1 MAVSG
6 LFKFKRGRSKTGST
20 TNLSQDVTFSLKNVF
35 RRSRHSSVTPA
46 SITPA
51 SVTAASEATAS
62 VTPASVTPPSVTP
75 TQRPISPETLTDE
88 VAADLSDNVLGT
100 SPQNGDVSEVDI
112 NESAPIVCDAIKIR
126 SLSYKVNNL
135 QSTQSLRRLRAD
147 FLYAFDT
154 KSKIMEFLEALGNE
168 LTDDSFLSSVKEHAR
183 SSKVSVEWVVD
194 CFLGRVSSSFQQDV
208 TLDNFVSALDF
219 CEQIS
224 LFSDQELDPE
234 LEVFSVFI
242 SDTKHRPEWDLIAM
256 CRLAY
261 EIKSMSSLSKLSDF
275 KSEMLT
281 VFDTKSKWMAFFEFI
296 EEPKISER
304 LKSFLSLPGISL
316 DDVFDYFVAN
326 VNQVI
331 NGSGLYQDDIF
342 RVFQAC
348 EQIALF
354 GEKVMTFDLCGDVSE
369 DQGRPSLD
377 VVALHSLVFDLQ
389 SLNSESSD
397 GRLLKTSVIDRRAL
411 FLKIFNSKSKMLILF
426 ESIADKNLL
435 DSLKSFILFS
445 HVTLEE
451 SIDFFFEKVFG
462 RICEN
467 SLSFSFIPEILE
479 SCATKALSH
488 HLNKISEGSQDLAL
502 LSEPKSDRP
511 LLNPFTLT
519 RLVTKLKS
527 TPTGSLHSI
536 RNDLSQVLDTK
547 EKLKLFFDLLEDVD
561 LSNRLVAYISFPA
574 VKLEEVMDYF
584 FENVTT
590 RALSDF
596 EGMLSKIVNA
606 MSLLEKVVLL
616 GNSVLLS
623 HREAKKKNIFVKDTF
638 CPASAELPKTDNMG
652 LYFSRQLDLI
662 SDGKTCNDAHNRLIK
677 NNMEISSFLKL
688 NVGESVSI
696 MDLIERFGILY
707 GKDLEGKLSFD
718 FVSIP
723 LRCTDVYG
731 NEFIYDLEEVRTF
744 VGGGDPHLV
753 LIPHNNCAMSSISVA
768 VDLLKKSNEVLQIL
782 RELPIEWDTF
792 I

>member
-1 MAVSG
+1 MAVSSA
-6 LFKFKRGRSKTGST
+6 FKFRRGRSKTASI
-20 TNLSQDVTFSLKNVF
+20 TNSSQDVTFSLKNIF
-35 RRSRHSSVTPA
+35 RRTRP
-46 SITPA
+46 I
-51 SVTAASEATAS
+51 SETH
-62 VTPASVTPPSVTP
+62 TSVTP
-75 TQRPISPETLTDE
+75 TSVTPTSETPTSETPTQRSIYPALIEEVPTDSIKESP
-88 VAADLSDNVLGT
+88 
-100 SPQNGDVSEVDI
+100 
-112 NESAPIVCDAIKIR
+112 PIVCDAIKIR
-126 SLSYKVNNL
+126 SLSDKVKNL
-135 QSTQSLRRLRAD
+135 QSIQSFRRLRDD

-154 KSKIMEFLEALGNE
+154 KSKIMVLLEALSNE
-168 LTDDSFLSSVKEHAR
+168 LTDDSILFRVKEYAR
-183 SSKVSVEWVVD
+183 SSQVSIEGVVGCLLGKVS
-194 CFLGRVSSSFQQDV
+194 SPFQQDV
-208 TLDNFVSALDF
+208 SLDNFVLALDY
-219 CEQIS
+219 CEQSS

-234 LEVFSVFI
+234 LEGGSVFI
-242 SDTKHRPEWDLIAM
+242 SDKKYRPDWDMPAM

-261 EIKSMSSLSKLSDF
+261 EIKSMNSLSELSDF
-275 KSEMLT
+275 KSKMLT
-281 VFDTKSKWMAFFEFI
+281 VFDTKQKWMAFFEFI
-296 EEPKISER
+296 EEPKMSER
-304 LKSFLSLPGISL
+304 LKLLLSFPGVSL
-316 DDVFDYFVAN
+316 DEVFDYFVAN

-331 NGSGLYQDDIF
+331 NGRRLYQDDIF

-348 EQIALF
+348 EKMTLF
-354 GEKVMTFDLCGDVSE
+354 GEKVVTFDLCGDVSE
-369 DQGRPSLD
+369 NQGRPSLD
-377 VVALHSLVFDLQ
+377 VGALHSLVFDLQ

-623 HREAKKKNIFVKDTF
+623 HREAKKKNIFVKDIF
-638 CPASAELPKTDNMG
+638 SPVAVELPKTDNMG
-652 LYFSRQLDLI
+652 LYFLRQLDLI
-662 SDGKTCNDAHNRLIK
+662 SEGKTCHDGDNRLIK
-677 NNMEISSFLKL
+677 NNIEMSSFLKL
-688 NVGESVSI
+688 NAGQGVSI
-696 MDLIERFGILY
+696 LDLMERFEIFY
-707 GKDLEGKLSFD
+707 GRDLEGKLSFD

-723 LRCTDVYG
+723 IRCTDVYG

-744 VGGGDPHLV
+744 VAGGDPHLV

-768 VDLLKKSNEVLQIL
+768 VDLLKKSNEVLLIL
-782 RELPIEWDTF
+782 RGLPIEWDTSS
-792 I
+792 